1 MALSPHALA
10 NNNKCTEHFSI
21 CLCNRLRLKR
31 DCVHH
36 TQFDRICVGPDT
48 EQIKPF
54 ETVIKQYTHPCLY
67 CKHNVI

>member
-1 MALSPHALA
+1 MVALSPHALA
-10 NNNKCTEHFSI
+10 NNDKCAKHFSI
-21 CLCNRLRLKR
+21 CLCNRLRLNR

-54 ETVIKQYTHPCLY
+54 ETVIKR
-67 CKHNVI
+67 